1 MQAESVAEGPWNVRS
16 SALGAILRGVYATGS
31 TFNHSFC
38 LVATSAGVHVPNIM
52 AIRTIIIYYF
62 Y

>member
-16 SALGAILRGVYATGS
+16 SALGAILRGVYATGL

-52 AIRTIIIYYF
+52 IMTIIYYF